1 MENVPIRYLFATRK
15 RIKDVSEYISMPSE
29 KSKAFSETMN
39 TSSLSFASLLAY
51 DRTSNLQTLISTLLI
66 EYNQTKHIH
75 DPNHLLSH
83 PSNSLVPESPY
94 LAFLIR

>member
-39 TSSLSFASLLAY
+39 TISLSFASLLAY
-51 DRTSNLQTLISTLLI
+51 DRTSNL
-66 EYNQTKHIH
+66 QTKHIH